1 MTQKDKLNELQNR
14 LGEIFNGIDDY
25 YSQSILDELITRI
38 DTTIDDFNKEFL
50 SLVGKLN
57 IKPTKKDT
65 IKRAPTKTAI
75 KRVPTKATI
84 KRAPTKTAIK
94 RVPTKAAIK
103 IPTASRSRS
112 KTLK

>member
-14 LGEIFNGIDDY
+14 LGEIFDGIDDY

-57 IKPTKKDT
+57 IKPTKKRT
-65 IKRAPTKTAI
+65 STKI
-75 KRVPTKATI
+75 VK
-84 KRAPTKTAIK
+84 K
-94 RVPTKAAIK
+94 RVPTKAAKKRAPTRAAIK
-103 IPTASRSRS
+103 IPTVSRSKS

>member
-14 LGEIFNGIDDY
+14 LGEIFDGIDDY

-57 IKPTKKDT
+57 IKPTKKRT
-65 IKRAPTKTAI
+65 STKVA
-75 KRVPTKATI
+75 K
-84 KRAPTKTAIK
+84 K
-94 RVPTKAAIK
+94 RVPTKAAKKRVPTRAAIK
-103 IPTASRSRS
+103 IPTVSRSKS

>member
-57 IKPTKKDT
+57 IKPTKKRT
-65 IKRAPTKTAI
+65 STKVAKKRIPTKAAKKRAPT
-75 KRVPTKATI
+75 R
-84 KRAPTKTAIK
+84 
-94 RVPTKAAIK
+94 AAIK
-103 IPTASRSRS
+103 IPTVSRSKS